1 MLPLIFISIQ
11 KRMEVKIVG
20 YNHAKEERK
29 FWIRWTEKKSMYM
42 KAGMTEEQIN
52 QIYEYERLEFNSNRS
67 FFEHTVS
74 FSETNHSLTL
84 FYQENCL
91 FSDWNNWMQL
101 IPENAYR
108 KLCQLPEE
116 HLKAFTLHRLYGYT
130 QQEVSSILLKD
141 QATISRWIGR
151 IAEILKDMK
160 NDA

>member
-52 QIYEYERLEFNSNRS
+52 QIYEYERLEFNSDRS

-74 FSETNHSLTL
+74 SSEINYSFALS
-84 FYQENCL
+84 YQENFL
-91 FSDWNNWMQL
+91 FSDWDSWMQL
-101 IPENAYR
+101 LPEDTYK
-108 KLCQLPEE
+108 KLCKLSEE

-130 QQEVSSILLKD
+130 QQEISSILLKP
-141 QATISRWIGR
+141 QQTISYWISR
-151 IAEILKDMK
+151 IAEILEKSK
-160 NDA
+160 